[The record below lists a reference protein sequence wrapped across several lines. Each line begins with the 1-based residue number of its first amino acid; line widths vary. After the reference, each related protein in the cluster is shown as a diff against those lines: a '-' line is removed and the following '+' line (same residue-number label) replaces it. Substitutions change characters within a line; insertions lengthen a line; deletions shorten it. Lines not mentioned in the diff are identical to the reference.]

1 MKKLFIVLFLLLGL
15 FGGIFYLVRQLLLDP
30 SRLPIDLPEIARHLE
45 FELENVRY
53 GHTRSG
59 VKKWEL
65 STLKAKRI
73 KGQDEIILEGVKA
86 RIYAEGK
93 LESDTRI
100 EADRGSYVVESGDMQ
115 LEGRIK
121 IINRQFQITTERLRY
136 QESLEEILA
145 PESLIVYSKKF
156 KIEAARATIDLA
168 RQQIH
173 FRGGIRARIQLAGG
187 AFPKPPPL
195 RPKAKV
201 NKPSSEKPSIE
212 PVISKRS
219 RASFKSRPKVQGK
232 VLAKTPHFKAKPT
245 VDVGKKQ

>member
-15 FGGIFYLVRQLLLDP
+15 VGGIFYLVRQVLLDP
-30 SRLPIDLPEIARHLE
+30 SRLPIDLPEIAKHLE

-86 RIYAEGK
+86 RIFAEGK
-93 LESDTRI
+93 LDSDTRI

-136 QESLEEILA
+136 QESLEAISA
-145 PESLIVYSKKF
+145 PESLIVHSEKIR
-156 KIEAARATIDLA
+156 IEAARATIDLS
-168 RQQIH
+168 RQQLH
-173 FRGGIRARIQLAGG
+173 FTGGVRARIQLAGG
-187 AFPKPPPL
+187 AFPKPSPL

-201 NKPSSEKPSIE
+201 DKPLSEKLPAGG
-212 PVISKRS
+212 VISNRS
-219 RASFKSRPKVQGK
+219 RSPFKSRPKVQ
-232 VLAKTPHFKAKPT
+232 AKSAVKIPYFKAKPT
-245 VDVGKKQ
+245 VDIGKSQ

>member
-1 MKKLFIVLFLLLGL
+1 M
-15 FGGIFYLVRQLLLDP
+15 LDP
-30 SRLPIDLPEIARHLE
+30 SRLPIDLPEIAKHIE

-145 PESLIVYSKKF
+145 PESLIVYSEKF

-173 FRGGIRARIQLAGG
+173 FKGGIRARIQLAGG

-195 RPKAKV
+195 RPEAKV
-201 NKPSSEKPSIE
+201 DKLLSEKLPAGAGSSDRLR
-212 PVISKRS
+212 P
-219 RASFKSRPKVQGK
+219 SFKPRPVVQVK
-232 VLAKTPHFKAKPT
+232 AAAKMSQFKAKPT
-245 VDVGKKQ
+245 VDIGKKQ

>member
-1 MKKLFIVLFLLLGL
+1 M
-15 FGGIFYLVRQLLLDP
+15 LDP
-30 SRLPIDLPEIARHLE
+30 SRLPIDLPEIAKHIE

-145 PESLIVYSKKF
+145 PESLIVYSEKF

-173 FRGGIRARIQLAGG
+173 FKGGIRARIQLAGG

-195 RPKAKV
+195 RPETRV
-201 NKPSSEKPSIE
+201 DKPLSERLPAGAGSSDG
-212 PVISKRS
+212 S
-219 RASFKSRPKVQGK
+219 RPSFKFRPAVQ
-232 VLAKTPHFKAKPT
+232 AKTAAKIPHYKVKPT
-245 VDVGKKQ
+245 VDIGKKQ